1 MDTGPA
7 NILEGSLSAMR
18 KQHAVA
24 PDVFSLLCFIS
35 SEENN
40 FSFISSCKVSLS

>member
-7 NILEGSLSAMR
+7 NILEGSVSAVR

-24 PDVFSLLCFIS
+24 PDEFSLLYLKKTIS
-35 SEENN
+35 VL
-40 FSFISSCKVSLS
+40 FFM